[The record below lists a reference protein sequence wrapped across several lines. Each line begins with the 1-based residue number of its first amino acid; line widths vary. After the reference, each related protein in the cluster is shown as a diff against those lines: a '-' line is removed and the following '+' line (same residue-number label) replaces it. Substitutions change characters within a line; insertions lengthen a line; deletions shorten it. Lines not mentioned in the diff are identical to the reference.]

1 MSDGE
6 RTETLTVERA
16 GDRLDRY
23 VAGRLSLSRT
33 RVQAL
38 LKVGRILLD
47 GCPARKSRRVE
58 TGQQIEVRIPP
69 PEALAVEAEEIPLD
83 VLFEDECLLVVNKSA
98 GMVVH
103 PGPGHGTGTL
113 VNALLAHATDLSGI
127 GGRLRPGIVHRLD
140 KDTSGLM
147 VVAKNDAAHR
157 TLSEGLRRREI
168 RRLYQAAAWGHLSA
182 SPVRVDAPV
191 GRDPANRQRMA
202 VTEGG
207 RHAVTHLRR
216 LERWPGAELLEIALE
231 TGRTHQIRVH
241 LAHIGHPV
249 VSDPVYGAGWE
260 RGMGGGVRRWA
271 RQLRGC
277 VPRQF
282 LHAWR
287 LSFRHP
293 LSGETLRF
301 EAPLPEDL
309 SSCAEW
315 ARSRGGER
323 RG

>member
-1 MSDGE
+1 MIDGE
-6 RTETLTVERA
+6 RTETLTVGRE
-16 GDRLDRY
+16 GDRIDRY
-23 VAGRLSLSRT
+23 VAGQLSLSRT

-38 LKVGRILLD
+38 LGEGRILLN
-47 GCPARKSRRVE
+47 GRPARKSERLE

-69 PEALAVEAEEIPLD
+69 PQALTVVPEEIPLD
-83 VLFEDECLLVVNKSA
+83 ILFEDECLLVVNKSA

-103 PGPGHGTGTL
+103 PGPGHSSGTL

-147 VVAKNDAAHR
+147 VVAKTDTAHR

-168 RRLYQAAAWGHLSA
+168 RRLYQAAAWGHLSG
-182 SPVRVDAPV
+182 SPVKVDAPV

-202 VTEGG
+202 VAEGG

-249 VSDPVYGAGWE
+249 VGDPVYGAGWE
-260 RGMGGGVRRWA
+260 RGMGGDIRRWA
-271 RQLRGC
+271 RRLSGC
-277 VPRQF
+277 VARQF

-287 LSFRHP
+287 LAFRHP
-293 LSGETLRF
+293 LSGEPVRF

-315 ARSRGGER
+315 ARSRGG
-323 RG
+323 

>member
-1 MSDGE
+1 MTDGE
-6 RTETLTVERA
+6 RTETLAVERE

-23 VAGRLSLSRT
+23 VAGHLSLSRT

-38 LKVGRILLD
+38 LEEGRILLN
-47 GCPARKSRRVE
+47 GRPARKSERLQ

-69 PEALAVEAEEIPLD
+69 PEALAVVPEEIPLD
-83 VLFEDECLLVVNKSA
+83 ILFEDECLLVVNKSA

-103 PGPGHGTGTL
+103 PGPGHSTGTL

-127 GGRLRPGIVHRLD
+127 GGTRRPGIVHRLD

-147 VVAKNDAAHR
+147 VVAKADIAHR

-168 RRLYQAAAWGHLSA
+168 RRLYQAAAWGHLSGL
-182 SPVRVDAPV
+182 PVKVDAPV

-216 LERWPGAELLEIALE
+216 LERWPGAELLEVALE

-260 RGMGGGVRRWA
+260 RGMGGNRRRWA
-271 RQLRGC
+271 RQLSRC
-277 VPRQF
+277 VARQF

-293 LSGETLRF
+293 LSGEALRF

-309 SSCAEW
+309 TPCAEW
-315 ARSRGGER
+315 ARSRGGGR